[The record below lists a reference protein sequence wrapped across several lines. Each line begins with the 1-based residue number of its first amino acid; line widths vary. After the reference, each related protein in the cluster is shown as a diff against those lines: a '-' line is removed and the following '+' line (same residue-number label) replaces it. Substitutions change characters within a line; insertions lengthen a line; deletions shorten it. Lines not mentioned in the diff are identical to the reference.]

1 MDTTKVLTH
10 KFSTGREFTGTFE
23 ELQKVAKALGLP
35 ITGLDLTPRGYYNSK
50 TDGLV
55 KIQDMHSH
63 HIRRALIK
71 HTKDYMTNVYAN
83 KETNTEFLKK
93 YAGLLED
100 HVAQDLLNELVSRG
114 DSMTSTKTETPVAVV
129 HAAVAPKKAAKK
141 ATAKK

>member
-10 KFSTGREFTGTFE
+10 KFSNGREFTGTIE
-23 ELQKVAKALGLP
+23 ELQAVAKTLGLAL
-35 ITGLDLTPRGYYNSK
+35 TGLSLTPRGYYNSK

-71 HTKDYMTNVYAN
+71 HTTDYMKGVYAN

-114 DSMTSTKTETPVAVV
+114 DSMTSTKSETVAAS
-129 HAAVAPKKAAKK
+129 AAVAPKKAAVKK
-141 ATAKK
+141 VAKK